1 MSPAEIGVF
10 FLDRLGVKNDLMTSG
25 QYDAVFQLLETECQ
39 YAVSLDQVYL
49 KLFPMMVYPET
60 DAESTATAVG

>member
-1 MSPAEIGVF
+1 MSPAEIGTF
-10 FLDRLGVKNDLMTSG
+10 FLNRLGVKNDLITSG
-25 QYDAVFQLLETECQ
+25 QYDAVFQLSGTECQ

-49 KLFPMMVYPET
+49 RLFSMMVYPET